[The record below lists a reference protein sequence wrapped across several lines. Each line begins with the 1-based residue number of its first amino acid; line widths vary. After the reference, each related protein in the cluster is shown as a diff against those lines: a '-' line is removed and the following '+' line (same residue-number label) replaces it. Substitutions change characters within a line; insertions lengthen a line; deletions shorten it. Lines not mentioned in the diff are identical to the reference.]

1 MTNPTPPPDRDD
13 AWAKAGSQFN
23 VGTLP
28 KDAININVQGKR
40 VAGPVKGFGALW
52 QKTYTARF
60 VGAKPDPKTVI
71 SEWRAHFG
79 DFWPKGNRF
88 FTEGS
93 RVDPGAV
100 AVLNLSPAPGAT
112 VVTGI
117 MVLFADD
124 EQFTFLTPEG
134 HMFGGMITFTARVDE
149 VDTVVGLDAGAD
161 DYVSKPFRLAE
172 LLARVRALLR
182 RTPDVHPPAEAE
194 EVRIDAQGR
203 RAWFR
208 GEELALTAK
217 EFDLLRVLVREQG
230 RVVTREQLMKEI
242 WDTTWYGSTKTLDMH
257 ISVLRRKLGDD
268 ATQPRHISTVRGLG
282 FRFER
287 PESAAEPG

>member
-60 VGAKPDPKTVI
+60 VGTKPDPNTVI
-71 SEWRAHFG
+71 REWRAHFG

-149 VDTVVGLDAGAD
+149 ETSDTIAEIQALIRAND
-161 DYVSKPFRLAE
+161 PFIELAM
-172 LLARVRALLR
+172 ALGGTMQ
-182 RTPDVHPPAEAE
+182 RTS
-194 EVRIDAQGR
+194 IGR
-203 RAWFR
+203 RPSPISP
-208 GEELALTAK
+208 GILAQQQH
-217 EFDLLRVLVREQG
+217 RR
-230 RVVTREQLMKEI
+230 
-242 WDTTWYGSTKTLDMH
+242 
-257 ISVLRRKLGDD
+257 RRKSASTGVC
-268 ATQPRHISTVRGLG
+268 AGRKPAIS
-282 FRFER
+282 
-287 PESAAEPG
+287 SAAR

>member
-60 VGAKPDPKTVI
+60 AGTKPDPKTVI
-71 SEWRAHFG
+71 REWRAHFG

-134 HMFGGMITFTARVDE
+134 HMFGGMITFTARVDDETSDTIAEIQALIRANDPFIELTMALGGHHAENKHWEKTLSNLARHFGATATPTTKE
-149 VDTVVGLDAGAD
+149 VCVDRRLRWSEAGNIFSSSLIRSML
-161 DYVSKPFRLAE
+161 YMPV
-172 LLARVRALLR
+172 LLARKLFG
-182 RTPDVHPPAEAE
+182 P
-194 EVRIDAQGR
+194 
-203 RAWFR
+203 
-208 GEELALTAK
+208 
-217 EFDLLRVLVREQG
+217 RV
-230 RVVTREQLMKEI
+230 K
-242 WDTTWYGSTKTLDMH
+242 
-257 ISVLRRKLGDD
+257 
-268 ATQPRHISTVRGLG
+268 AT
-282 FRFER
+282 
-287 PESAAEPG
+287 ESKI

>member
-1 MTNPTPPPDRDD
+1 MTNPTSPPDRDD

-28 KDAININVQGKR
+28 KEAININVEGKR

-60 VGAKPDPKTVI
+60 AGARPDPKTVI

-112 VVTGI
+112 IVTGI

-134 HMFGGMITFTARVDE
+134 HMFGAMITFTARVDE
-149 VDTVVGLDAGAD
+149 ETSETVAEIQALIRANDPFMELVMALGGHAGENKHWEKTLINLAAHFGATATPTTKEVCVDRRLRWSEAGNIFSSSLIRSML
-161 DYVSKPFRLAE
+161 YTPV
-172 LLARVRALLR
+172 LLARKVFGPR
-182 RTPDVHPPAEAE
+182 PG
-194 EVRIDAQGR
+194 AQSP
-203 RAWFR
+203 
-208 GEELALTAK
+208 K
-217 EFDLLRVLVREQG
+217 
-230 RVVTREQLMKEI
+230 
-242 WDTTWYGSTKTLDMH
+242 
-257 ISVLRRKLGDD
+257 
-268 ATQPRHISTVRGLG
+268 P
-282 FRFER
+282 
-287 PESAAEPG
+287 